1 MRLHLAPLDVDEVAQ
16 LAFHGFE
23 GVVDHLVKRI
33 VRAVVFLL
41 LVGNELVTARN
52 GHVNANTVLISFV
65 MGVVRLFN
73 RHIAAVNVIAEFFQ
87 PRGFVQYE
95 IVDLVGFFQTP
106 ITDLNRQLHD

>member
-1 MRLHLAPLDVDEVAQ
+1 MCFHLAPLDVDEVAQ

-23 GVVDHLVKRI
+23 GVVDHFVKRI
-33 VRAVVFLL
+33 VGAVVLL
-41 LVGNELVTARN
+41 LFVGDELVTARN
-52 GHVNANTVLISFV
+52 RHINANTVLISFV

-73 RHIAAVNVIAEFFQ
+73 RHVAAVNVIAEFFQ